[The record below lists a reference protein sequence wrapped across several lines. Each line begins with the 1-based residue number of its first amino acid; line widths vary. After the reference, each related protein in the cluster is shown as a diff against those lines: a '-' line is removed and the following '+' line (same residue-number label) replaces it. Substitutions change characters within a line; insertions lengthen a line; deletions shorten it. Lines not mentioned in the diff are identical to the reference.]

1 MNWRKIDDNWKS
13 FVEDYNLKEESGEN
27 NYFYGKQ
34 ELYRASEDFQG
45 FYIHYE
51 NKFNKSAELGSSFR
65 IGHRLTFVS
74 PIELD
79 QNWNLTMEK
88 KSLWTRIFNSS
99 EKLKIECSDKLVI
112 NLLPIDEIE
121 FVTSFF
127 PDLKLSVKKFD
138 KFQNQYITYGQ
149 NVLMIETKYQPE
161 EFEHLKKTREVMIL
175 ILEKLKMNKKIK
187 PAHNTVYSK

>member
-1 MNWRKIDDNWKS
+1 
-13 FVEDYNLKEESGEN
+13 
-27 NYFYGKQ
+27 
-34 ELYRASEDFQG
+34 
-45 FYIHYE
+45 
-51 NKFNKSAELGSSFR
+51 
-65 IGHRLTFVS
+65 
-74 PIELD
+74 
-79 QNWNLTMEK
+79 MEK

>member
-1 MNWRKIDDNWKS
+1 LNWRKIDDNWKS